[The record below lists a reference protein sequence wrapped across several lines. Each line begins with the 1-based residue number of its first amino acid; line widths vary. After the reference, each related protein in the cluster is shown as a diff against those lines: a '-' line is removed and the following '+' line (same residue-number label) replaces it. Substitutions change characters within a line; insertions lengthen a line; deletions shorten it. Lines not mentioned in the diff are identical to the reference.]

1 MPTFLCK
8 VWTYILKDTVRQAL
22 RASNTPRALFPT
34 LVDTVARDKLISSLP
49 WLRCFSQWSI
59 WRTMWHSGHFQQP
72 PPLALIHPAHG
83 MLVSDTSCEVPS
95 TLPGI
100 KALREPVL
108 TTKEDSHSS
117 VKTGIFKTI
126 LLLTYYFAGYKVPSS
141 RFRDVVDCSETL
153 AWCQGRAIIGLL
165 SAARFRL
172 EHQWPGR
179 HSGVMISSDL
189 GSSVELS
196 LT

>member
-1 MPTFLCK
+1 MPTSLCK
-8 VWTYILKDTVRQAL
+8 VWIYILKDTVWQAL
-22 RASNTPRALFPT
+22 RAFNMSRVLFPT

-72 PPLALIHPAHG
+72 PPLAFVHPAHG
-83 MLVSDTSCEVPS
+83 MLVSDTSCEVS
-95 TLPGI
+95 ITFPGI
-100 KALREPVL
+100 KAIREPVL

-117 VKTGIFKTI
+117 VKTRIFETV

-153 AWCQGRAIIGLL
+153 AWCQGRAITGLL

-172 EHQWPGR
+172 EHLCPGW
-179 HSGVMISSDL
+179 HSGVMFSSDL